1 MIATDF
7 GALGDNTRYGYAV
20 PPIDQPFWVAR
31 GFAAL
36 ADLNGTL
43 EALHKVHRGELADA
57 DRAAAVGEVHARP
70 HLLIQA
76 PRGILQLAF
85 MTEGDQARDQM
96 AMSELSHRFGVAEP
110 DHATPLHG
118 MTWDEGDLHC
128 EKHTEFSTYLWCA
141 SLDSETGEPCGENPF
156 KHGFVPPGPVVSGI
170 RLRLLPWTPET
181 EKEADRFDPASLCY
195 SLVENGSAAILSLIH
210 I

>member
-1 MIATDF
+1 MQEPANINTTTVQPALTATV
-7 GALGDNTRYGYAV
+7 YGMPAY
-20 PPIDQPFWVAR
+20 
-31 GFAAL
+31 
-36 ADLNGTL
+36 
-43 EALHKVHRGELADA
+43 A
-57 DRAAAVGEVHARP
+57 DRAAAVGEVHSRP

-141 SLDSETGEPCGENPF
+141 SLDSKTGEPCGENPF
-156 KHGFVPPGPVVSGI
+156 QIWICSSGPGHI
-170 RLRLLPWTPET
+170 RHPLET
-181 EKEADRFDPASLCY
+181 SSVDTR
-195 SLVENGSAAILSLIH
+195 NGEGG
-210 I
+210 